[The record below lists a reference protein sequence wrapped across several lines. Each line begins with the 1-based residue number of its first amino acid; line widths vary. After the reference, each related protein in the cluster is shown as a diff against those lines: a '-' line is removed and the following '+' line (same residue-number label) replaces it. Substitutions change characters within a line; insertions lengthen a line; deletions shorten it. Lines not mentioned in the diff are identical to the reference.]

1 MTTAPYE
8 AKFGEKVV
16 ALQVNYGAAVRISNY
31 FDGLVPANRALA
43 NVDASAM
50 RKILAVGLN
59 KPIGDN
65 DGIDQMIFDAG
76 AVSVQSVLLDY
87 LDRLATGGRG
97 TPKPGIAA

>member
-1 MTTAPYE
+1 MTIAPYE
-8 AKFGEKVV
+8 VKLGEKVV
-16 ALQVNYGAAVRISNY
+16 TLQVNYDAAARISNY

-43 NVDASAM
+43 NVDTGAM

-59 KPIGDN
+59 KPIGDS
-65 DGIDQMIFDAG
+65 DGIDEMIFEAG

-97 TPKPGIAA
+97 TPKPGAAA